1 MRLLHIDSGRE
12 MRGGQWQAL
21 RLAQGLAAAGEEVL
35 LLAPAGSPLYATA
48 NDLHLD
54 VRPLRPL
61 AVAQL
66 ARKADLVHAHDAR
79 AHTLAAL
86 GAPGRPLVV
95 ARRVAFPIRSR
106 WKYRRAARYIAI
118 SSFVRNMLVAGG
130 VAPSRISIVY
140 DGVPLA
146 SAMPGPSRIVAP
158 GLDDPLKGRRIVEEA
173 ACLAGVAVDFSCNLE
188 RDLEGAALFVY
199 ITAAEGLG
207 SAALMAMSAGVPVI
221 ASRVGGLP
229 EVIAHGEN
237 GVLVENSPPAI
248 AAAMRRLL
256 DDAPLARRLGAQGR
270 RTVEERFTVDAMVR
284 GTIDAYRQVERLR

>member
-12 MRGGQWQAL
+12 MRGGQWQVL

-35 LLAPAGSPLYATA
+35 LLAPAGSPLYAKA
-48 NDLHLD
+48 NDLNLA
-54 VRPLRPL
+54 VQPLCL
-61 AVAQL
+61 TAVAQL

-79 AHTLAAL
+79 SHTLALLA
-86 GAPGRPLVV
+86 APWRPLVV
-95 ARRVAFPIRSR
+95 ARRVPFPIRSR
-106 WKYRRAARYIAI
+106 WKYRRAARYIAV

-146 SAMPGPSRIVAP
+146 SPAAAGARIVAP

-173 ACLAGVAVDFSCNLE
+173 AGLAGLPVDFSVNLE

-237 GVLVENSPPAI
+237 GVLVENSPRAV

-256 DDAPLARRLGAQGR
+256 DDAALARRLGAQGR

-284 GTIDAYRQVERLR
+284 GTIDAYRQVAAQG